1 MYIFLKF
8 SHNII
13 WENFDLNYMSHHYF
27 APWGFLEMMDTDI
40 LLFFGLQVL
49 MEQ

>member
-1 MYIFLKF
+1 MIYVYISHIF
-8 SHNII
+8 SQYY
-13 WENFDLNYMSHHYF
+13 WGGSDLNYMSRF
-27 APWGFLEMMDTDI
+27 K